1 MNNIEEKLW
10 SYIDGTCPADEQ
22 TVISRLIAS
31 DESVRL
37 KYQELLALD
46 KEFAAIEMDEPPMA
60 FTYNVIEAIRTE
72 EAMVPLKTK
81 VNKRIIMGIMLFFL
95 IGLTGFIIYTLTQMD
110 ISSAGVPDIVS
121 KVTVNVKLPQVNTQI
136 SKPMVEGFMFFDVVL
151 GLFLFDKYLR
161 RKNSDKLVSKK

>member
-10 SYIDGTCPADEQ
+10 SYIDGTCPVDEQ
-22 TVISRLIAS
+22 QTIDKLIAS

-37 KYQELLALD
+37 KYQELLSLD
-46 KEFAAIEMDEPPMA
+46 KEFAALELDEPSMA

-72 EAMVPLKTK
+72 EAMVPLKTT
-81 VNKRIIMGIMLFFL
+81 VNKRIILGIMLFFVL
-95 IGLTGFIIYTLTQMD
+95 CLTGFIIYALTQID
-110 ISSAGVPDIVS
+110 ISSATVPAIVS
-121 KVTVNVKLPQVNTQI
+121 KVAIDIKVPQVNSQF

-161 RKNSDKLVSKK
+161 RNNSGKLVSKK

>member
-1 MNNIEEKLW
+1 MNNIDEKLW

>member
-1 MNNIEEKLW
+1 MNNIDEKLW

-81 VNKRIIMGIMLFFL
+81 VNKRIIMCIMLFFL

>member
-10 SYIDGTCPADEQ
+10 SYIDGTCPLEEQ
-22 TVISRLIAS
+22 QTISRLIAS

-37 KYQELLALD
+37 KYNEFLELD
-46 KEFAAIEMDEPPMA
+46 KEFQIMELDEPSMA

-72 EAMVPLKTK
+72 EATVPLKTT
-81 VNKRIIMGIMLFFL
+81 VNKRIILGIMLFFVICL
-95 IGLTGFIIYTLTQMD
+95 SGFIIYALTQMD
-110 ISSAGVPDIVS
+110 ISSAKVPDIMS
-121 KVTVNVKLPQVNTQI
+121 KVTVNIKVPQVNSRI
-136 SKPMVEGFMFFDVVL
+136 SKPMVEGFMFFDVIL